1 MVKRVFFAYVCRQC
15 YISTGRLL
23 QMTNI
28 LDGNASHSLSA
39 VVTFRRGDLITPTG
53 IDGGEMLAWAGAD
66 ELLAHHLEL
75 ALDAK
80 AFWKDGFLLYTLWAM
95 GDFCGMI
102 PPRRR
107 SRLYPYTRAGF
118 YQFLRD
124 HGSQISPEEGSRRI
138 KVFRTYNR
146 FGVTII
152 RMVEKA
158 GINKAFAA
166 IPYTRDETIR
176 EMLQLCIE
184 TPYHS
189 LRAALRT
196 AYAPSDGQCRRSRT
210 PKEELRRAAERHAL
224 RMIHENKNGMIGDP
238 GIFIPRQYRQHAEDE
253 LRAQEVF
260 EIAMRRLGTDD
271 RDAFFMRVV
280 ELIAKTWL
288 TREDRQAVEQL
299 LSEQTY

>member
-1 MVKRVFFAYVCRQC
+1 
-15 YISTGRLL
+15 
-23 QMTNI
+23 MTKI
-28 LDGNASHSLSA
+28 RDGNASHSLSA
-39 VVTFRRGDLITPTG
+39 VVAFRGRDLIVPKG
-53 IDGGEMLAWAGAD
+53 IDGGEMLAWASAD

-75 ALDAK
+75 ASDAK
-80 AFWKDGFLLYTLWAM
+80 AFWKDGFLLYALWAM

-102 PPRRR
+102 PSRRR
-107 SRLYPYTRAGF
+107 SSLYPYTRSGF

-124 HGSQISPEEGSRRI
+124 HGSQISPQEGTRRI
-138 KVFRTYNR
+138 AVFGAYNR

-166 IPYTRDETIR
+166 IPYIRDDTIR
-176 EMLQLCIE
+176 DVLQLCIE
-184 TPYHS
+184 TPYHR
-189 LRAALRT
+189 LRNTLQE
-196 AYAPSDGQCRRSRT
+196 AYQRSGGCHRRSRS
-210 PKEELRRAAERHAL
+210 KEELRRAAERSAVQV
-224 RMIHENKNGMIGDP
+224 IVDNKRGMIGSP
-238 GIFIPRQYRQHAEDE
+238 GIFVPRQYRQHAEDE

-288 TREDRQAVEQL
+288 TKDDRQAIEQL
-299 LSEQTY
+299 LSEQRY